1 MRFFRSCS
9 SFPDQRQVRIL
20 VAWDLQKL
28 FRRHSGDIAKSLRRR
43 GLSEE
48 TAADLT
54 QDTFLRVLISPPGE
68 SVTIH
73 NPAAYLF
80 RIARNLGIDHVRR
93 ERHLPR
99 ADLPPDD
106 FAAIVDVGPS
116 PETAVYDRQ
125 KLALTAAAL
134 SELPERTRRAFE
146 MHRLDEMTI
155 AAVAA
160 ELDLSPSRTWSL
172 IRDAY
177 EHIDARLAG
186 I

>member
-1 MRFFRSCS
+1 M
-9 SFPDQRQVRIL
+9 
-20 VAWDLQKL
+20 AWDLQKL
-28 FRRHSGDIAKSLRRR
+28 FRRHSGEIARSLRHR

-54 QDTFLRVLISPPGE
+54 QDTFLRILISPPGE
-68 SVTIH
+68 SAAAH

-80 RIARNLGIDHVRR
+80 RVARNLGVDYLRR
-93 ERHLPR
+93 ERLLPR
-99 ADLPPDD
+99 ADLLPDD
-106 FAAIVDVGPS
+106 FATIVDSSPS
-116 PETAVYDRQ
+116 PEATVYDRQ
-125 KLALTAAAL
+125 RLALTAAAL

-155 AAVAA
+155 AAIAA
-160 ELDLSPSRTWSL
+160 ELELSISRTWSL

-177 EHIDARLAG
+177 EHVGARLAG

>member
-1 MRFFRSCS
+1 M
-9 SFPDQRQVRIL
+9 L

-28 FRRHSGDIAKSLRRR
+28 FRRHSGDIVKSLRRR
-43 GLSEE
+43 GLSPE

-54 QDTFLRVLISPPGE
+54 QDTFVRMLLSPPGE
-68 SVTIH
+68 TAATH

-80 RIARNLGIDHVRR
+80 RVARNLGIDYLRR
-93 ERHLPR
+93 ERLLPR
-99 ADLPPDD
+99 ADLLPEDLAGVAD
-106 FAAIVDVGPS
+106 AGPS
-116 PETAVYDRQ
+116 PETVVYDRQ

-134 SELPERTRRAFE
+134 AELPERTRRAFE

-160 ELDLSPSRTWSL
+160 ELDLSISRTWSL

-177 EHIDARLAG
+177 EHVDARLTG